1 MYHVSPVWIQKSIR
15 CPPKLVIFASV
26 VFALQVVPG
35 GLLAQ
40 DAGVGRI
47 RIIKGTQRGTIL
59 LDRRGKRS
67 QPTPQPTPPPSPPPS
82 IARRDELVSDPQFRE
97 PTILQPATD
106 LLAAPK
112 PDWQAHD
119 WQPPDDSIS
128 RGAGDMFAPAERNE
142 ITKAVL
148 ELTDQ
153 QTEAGIPLP
162 SEATSHAVAGS
173 ISATNT
179 ATESTFASRNPWLQ
193 QSLGSFVGTF
203 LSILLGM
210 FIMLPIALML
220 MRWSGPRS
228 SIIRVEM
235 ANGSDSPVLIA
246 QGGTATVREPEGEP
260 DNDPVDRPGIS
271 PLVLASNQSSGR
283 RGAVVDLGANSL
295 PLHLLQPSLAEQKDL
310 ESTRL
315 AALDAEML
323 KCVFQAN
330 LELQSQLPL
339 RTSRTDS

>member
-1 MYHVSPVWIQKSIR
+1 MR
-15 CPPKLVIFASV
+15 CPPLVIFASV
-26 VFALQVVPG
+26 VFALMQVIPG

-67 QPTPQPTPPPSPPPS
+67 QPSPQPSPPPS
-82 IARRDELVSDPQFRE
+82 ITRRDELVSDLQFRE
-97 PTILQPATD
+97 PAILQPATD

-179 ATESTFASRNPWLQ
+179 VTESTFASRNPWLQ
-193 QSLGSFVGTF
+193 QSLGPFVGTF

-210 FIMLPIALML
+210 FIMLPIALVL

-246 QGGTATVREPEGEP
+246 QGGTATVREP
-260 DNDPVDRPGIS
+260 DNDPVERPGIS

-283 RGAVVDLGANSL
+283 RGAAVDLGANSL